1 LSTSDFGYP
10 QQLLVGR
17 LRDLTKRL
25 LSQTPVHSGAH
36 HLEPATLGLAIQN
49 MAQYLPETMK
59 SMAERGIPVAQLS
72 IISLAK
78 LNAGDPAEAAL
89 LGKAASNTGLFY
101 LELQGDTGGERV
113 LAQLPG
119 IYALAEKYFAQPEEI
134 KVQDSRFDIKAS
146 QDLGWKKGHGG
157 ESFEVVTPDGRAH
170 F

>member
-1 LSTSDFGYP
+1 
-10 QQLLVGR
+10 
-17 LRDLTKRL
+17 
-25 LSQTPVHSGAH
+25 
-36 HLEPATLGLAIQN
+36 

-89 LGKAASNTGLFY
+89 LGKAASNTGLFH

-157 ESFEVVTPDGRAH
+157 ESFEVVAPVGRAH